1 MPTIAEDF
9 RPFVERMQQA
19 GCHELE
25 IRTFEAY
32 YQQLRDG
39 QTGFISEAEIEPVYD
54 VPDAEQFPAELAAAG
69 RAALPRT
76 ILLKLNGGLGT
87 SMGLERAKSLLN
99 VKDGLTFLD
108 VIARHALHSGVPL
121 LLMNS
126 ENTEADSL
134 GLLAAYPDLQQGDL
148 PLSFQ
153 QSVFPKINRADFS
166 PASWAADPR
175 LEWYPPGHGNLYLS
189 LVISGML
196 DKLLGAGYEYAF
208 VSNADNLG
216 AAIDPLILGYF
227 AEQNFPFMMEVADR
241 TEADKKG
248 GHLARRH
255 DGQLLLRE
263 SAQCPP
269 DEQDAFQDV
278 SRYRY
283 FNTNN
288 IWLNLRHLQ
297 NIVETSIEQVTVLP
311 LIHNPK
317 TVDPR
322 DSSSTPVFQLETAMG
337 SAIMVFAG
345 AQAVRVPRTRFA
357 PVKTTSDLLAVR
369 SDAFSLT
376 DDYRIVPD
384 PGHVVVTLDSKF
396 YKLIDDLEA
405 RIAEGPPSLRECS
418 SLNVKGDISFGAGV
432 VCRGTVTLHNQGNS
446 QVHIADGTLLEGE
459 TRWDS

>member
-9 RPFVERMQQA
+9 QPFAERMQQA
-19 GCHELE
+19 GRHELE

-32 YQQLRDG
+32 YQQLREG
-39 QTGFISEAEIEPVYD
+39 QTGFISEAEIEPVSD
-54 VPDAEQFPAELAAAG
+54 LPDAERVPPELAEQG
-69 RAALPRT
+69 RAALAKT

-87 SMGLERAKSLLN
+87 SMGLERAKSLLK
-99 VKDGLTFLD
+99 VKDDLAFLD

-134 GLLAAYPDLQQGDL
+134 EVLAAYSDLKKGEL

-153 QSVFPKINRADFS
+153 QSIFPKIKRDDFS
-166 PASWAADPR
+166 PVSWSDDPR

-196 DKLLGAGYEYAF
+196 DQLLAAGYEYAF

-216 AAIDPLILGYF
+216 ASIDPLILGYF
-227 AEQNFPFMMEVADR
+227 AANSFPFLMEVADR

-248 GHLARRH
+248 GHLARRP

-269 DEQDAFQDV
+269 EEQDAFQDV

-288 IWLNLRHLQ
+288 IWLNLTSLKQ
-297 NIVETSIEQVTVLP
+297 MVDTSIEQVTVLP

-322 DSSSTPVFQLETAMG
+322 DSKSTPVFQLETAMG

-345 AQAVRVPRTRFA
+345 AQAIRVPRTRFA
-357 PVKTTSDLLAVR
+357 PVKTTGDLLAVR
-369 SDAFSLT
+369 SDAFRLT
-376 DDYRIVPD
+376 EDYRIIPD
-384 PGHVVVTLDSKF
+384 PGHVVVSLDSQF
-396 YKLIDDLEA
+396 YKLIDGLEA
-405 RIAEGPPSLRECS
+405 RIPQGPPSLRECS
-418 SLNVKGDISFGAGV
+418 SLTVQGDVSFGADV
-432 VCRGTVTLHNQGNS
+432 TCRGNVSLQNQSSS
-446 QVHIADGTLLEGE
+446 QVRVADGSVLEGE
-459 TRWDS
+459 TRWH